1 MFDFVL
7 TSSSSAASETHVR
20 GVFIHHSKD
29 NEVSR
34 SAAQRSTPVVNV
46 NSPATICIKYL
57 LFFAARIGFPL
68 SFASTRT
75 YWVQTRLDG
84 ERVRHCE
91 EDNAQPRPGW
101 GLLNCG
107 RQDPILT
114 VAHGKLNATRCSL
127 VEFTGQTGLKENPVG
142 SAASFSIVS
151 KDSFGNTRYV
161 RAPAG
166 GVQGNEK
173 PGDWRLV
180 SRGFRFI
187 AVACAIVDRAFC
199 ITLRIPDLGS
209 PLGAAPHLVCIA
221 QVLQRSEFPLPR
233 ARRKH

>member
-1 MFDFVL
+1 M
-7 TSSSSAASETHVR
+7 
-20 GVFIHHSKD
+20 
-29 NEVSR
+29 
-34 SAAQRSTPVVNV
+34 
-46 NSPATICIKYL
+46 
-57 LFFAARIGFPL
+57 
-68 SFASTRT
+68 
-75 YWVQTRLDG
+75 QTRLDG
-84 ERVRHCE
+84 KRVRHCE

-166 GVQGNEK
+166 GAQGKREA
-173 PGDWRLV
+173 WRLETRLSWV
-180 SRGFRFI
+180 SIHRSCLCDRRSCVLHHVEDTRPRFP
-187 AVACAIVDRAFC
+187 CRCCSSPGMYRASFTT
-199 ITLRIPDLGS
+199 I
-209 PLGAAPHLVCIA
+209 
-221 QVLQRSEFPLPR
+221 
-233 ARRKH
+233 